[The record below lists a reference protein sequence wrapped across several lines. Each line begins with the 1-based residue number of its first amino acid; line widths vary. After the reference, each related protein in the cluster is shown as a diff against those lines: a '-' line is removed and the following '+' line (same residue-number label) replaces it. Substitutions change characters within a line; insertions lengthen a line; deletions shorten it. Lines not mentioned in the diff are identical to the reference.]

1 MTVVLWLQRLSKRV
15 KFIREV
21 VRDVAGLAPYERR
34 VTELLKVG
42 KDKRALKL
50 CKRKV
55 RPDARLVLSFI
66 WFAHRGYVLAIKGG
80 SGEAGGICILAVR
93 NTAHLTSAQGCQ
105 QMCQADCVSGW
116 CGQE

>member
-1 MTVVLWLQRLSKRV
+1 MSLLQTLQSKQEVLNVYESVLQRLSKRV

-55 RPDARLVLSFI
+55 HILVLYLYRAGQPSQI
-66 WFAHRGYVLAIKGG
+66 PGG
-80 SGEAGGICILAVR
+80 
-93 NTAHLTSAQGCQ
+93 
-105 QMCQADCVSGW
+105 
-116 CGQE
+116 

>member
-1 MTVVLWLQRLSKRV
+1 MAKSAKSGLAVGFNKGHVVTPLEKKPRPSQRKGGLSKRV

-50 CKRKV
+50 CKRKLGTHL
-55 RPDARLVLSFI
+55 RAKRK
-66 WFAHRGYVLAIKGG
+66 REEM
-80 SGEAGGICILAVR
+80 GELLRKAKK
-93 NTAHLTSAQGCQ
+93 
-105 QMCQADCVSGW
+105 
-116 CGQE
+116 